1 MEQVITQVAGLTK
14 EVATTYI
21 MFYGVLEL
29 AKLTVGGV
37 LGYFGIKAFRDLLQY
52 LVDLLDI

>member
-37 LGYFGIKAFRDLLQY
+37 LGYFGIKAIRDLFQY
-52 LVDLLDI
+52 LLDI